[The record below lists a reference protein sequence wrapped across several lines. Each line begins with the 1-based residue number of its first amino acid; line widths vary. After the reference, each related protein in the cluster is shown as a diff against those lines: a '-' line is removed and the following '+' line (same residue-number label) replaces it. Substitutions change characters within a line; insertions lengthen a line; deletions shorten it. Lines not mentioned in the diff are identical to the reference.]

1 MTGFSIVLLYL
12 LITIDTATKFLA
24 LAASIAAEPGIIAI
38 IKAIPAAH
46 RARIIDSGALKRGF
60 SSKIITYMILFLSGT
75 ILDYILESTGNPDFF
90 LHIVIPFLAFTEFL
104 SILENLDQA
113 GISVCSGLVE
123 FVKRRL
129 RQR

>member
-1 MTGFSIVLLYL
+1 MTGLSIVLLYS

-24 LAASIAAEPGIIAI
+24 LAANIAEEPGIIAI
-38 IKAIPAAH
+38 IRAIPAAH

-75 ILDYILESTGNPDFF
+75 ILDYILESTGNPSFF

-123 FVKRRL
+123 FIKRRL
-129 RQR
+129 GRR

>member
-1 MTGFSIVLLYL
+1 MILISESLLGALIV
-12 LITIDTATKFLA
+12 IDTATKFLA
-24 LAASIAAEPGIIAI
+24 LAASIAPEPGIIAI

-113 GISVCSGLVE
+113 GISVCSGLID

-129 RQR
+129 GRR

>member
-1 MTGFSIVLLYL
+1 MTGFSIVLLYS

-24 LAASIAAEPGIIAI
+24 LAANIAEEPGIIAI
-38 IKAIPAAH
+38 IRAIPAAH

-75 ILDYILESTGNPDFF
+75 ILDYILESTGNPSFF

-123 FVKRRL
+123 FIKRRL
-129 RQR
+129 GRR

>member
-1 MTGFSIVLLYL
+1 MTGLSIVLLYS

-24 LAASIAAEPGIIAI
+24 LAASIANEPGIIAI

-90 LHIVIPFLAFTEFL
+90 LHIVVPFLAFTEFL

-113 GISVCSGLVE
+113 RISVCSGLID

-129 RQR
+129 GRR

>member
-1 MTGFSIVLLYL
+1 MTGLPIVLLYS

-24 LAASIAAEPGIIAI
+24 LAASIAEEPGIIAI

-113 GISVCSGLVE
+113 GISVCSVLVE

-129 RQR
+129 GRR